1 MKKPKRSFIF
11 LLLGPVLLSG
21 IWFYFQWSGA
31 EKEEDLYVFSTQV
44 KTLPQTIE
52 DSVAE
57 NAKDTMVELN
67 LSSSDHIS
75 SSDNTLFLKKEASV
89 QIGFSEIELLDSLTL
104 QDSLGSEPMEA
115 IKSKSTANSE
125 QQLETAR
132 NSIKTELDSISQQE
146 KNNSTNSILLAAG
159 LLKKGKKTDFLP
171 KKTGEYWYKFQ
182 EWEVTWKDAPG
193 LIGLLQLEISVNQT
207 NYLEILP
214 KWEKELK
221 TATLNIF
228 YFTPKHQM
236 ALPKVLAELEK
247 TYAFILPQGTLK
259 SLRVKNLTLRV
270 EEHDKKVLP

>member
-57 NAKDTMVELN
+57 NANDTMVELN

>member
-1 MKKPKRSFIF
+1 MKKLKRSFIF

-44 KTLPQTIE
+44 KTLPKTIE

-57 NAKDTMVELN
+57 NANDTMVESN
-67 LSSSDHIS
+67 LSSLDHIS
-75 SSDNTLFLKKEASV
+75 SSDNTLFLKKEAST
-89 QIGFSEIELLDSLTL
+89 QMGFSEIELLDSLTL

-115 IKSKSTANSE
+115 VKSKSTANSE
-125 QQLETAR
+125 QQLETTR
-132 NSIKTELDSISQQE
+132 NPIKTELDSISKQE
-146 KNNSTNSILLAAG
+146 KNNPTDSILLAAG

-171 KKTGEYWYKFQ
+171 KKTGEYWYKFP

-247 TYAFILPQGTLK
+247 TYTFILPQGTLK